1 MGENPPFL
9 IMYLNKNIKSDVFK
23 ISKEDIVDFATKND
37 PMFFHLDESMAE
49 ESIFSELV
57 SSGLHTICIILQ
69 KMNKFSDWSIAT
81 GLEHTV
87 KYLKPVKPD
96 VKYQVSGLVTYEHIW
111 KNPKYTHLKMSNTLR
126 EGDKDIDLVLLD
138 TSFLIYTP
146 K

>member
-1 MGENPPFL
+1 VIGAL
-9 IMYLNKNIKSDVFK
+9 LLDLN
-23 ISKEDIVDFATKND
+23 
-37 PMFFHLDESMAE
+37 
-49 ESIFSELV
+49 
-57 SSGLHTICIILQ
+57 
-69 KMNKFSDWSIAT
+69 
-81 GLEHTV
+81 

-96 VKYQVSGLVTYEHIW
+96 VKYQVSGLVTHERTW